1 MWETLRRSLPLLPL
15 SAMQPFGRLIVT
27 VLLAR
32 WMGAEN
38 FGAFATL
45 YVLIEV
51 LSQPATLG
59 LGQGVV
65 RYGAGYFKQA
75 EQALLRG
82 LHRFAWFAV
91 VTAGSGITLLLVLIS
106 APLVSGTATHEG
118 LRYLLIAVPLAALV
132 QVQASYLL
140 ATKRKQDFLLTRQ
153 VLAQWF
159 TIVAALVILLSVDTV
174 TVHEALWAVILGFSF
189 TLLYQWSRLRGE
201 LRGIAPAYRTR
212 EWLTAALPLMLSA
225 SGTALI
231 VRLDILFARI
241 IENEAAVALYL
252 PPAVIAGL
260 TMIPVNAIGTV
271 CRPRLA
277 AAVDQGTGVGFRTDV
292 VQMARALTLA
302 NTVVVLVVAL
312 LGPWLLLLYG
322 EHHAA
327 IAMPLLLIMLAGRLV
342 LPFRV
347 VSSALLKLVGNP
359 WLSTL
364 SFVIGSVATIA
375 AALVLHRYWG
385 LEGLAA
391 GFAVGFAVG
400 VAASLLLVRRSLGI
414 PLSVMCGMRGD
425 KVSMP

>member
-1 MWETLRRSLPLLPL
+1 MLELFKRSLPLLPL
-15 SAMQPFGRLIVT
+15 SAMQQFGRLVVT

-32 WMGAEN
+32 WMGVED
-38 FGAFATL
+38 FGAFAAL
-45 YVLIEV
+45 YVLMEV
-51 LSQPATLG
+51 LIQPATLG

-75 EQALLRG
+75 EQALLKG
-82 LHRFAWFAV
+82 LHRVSLLAV
-91 VTAGSGITLLLVLIS
+91 VTAGSVITLLLVLIS

-118 LRYLLIAVPLAALV
+118 LRYLVIAVPLGALV

-140 ATKRKQDFLLTRQ
+140 ATKRKQDYLLTRQ
-153 VLAQWF
+153 VLPQWF
-159 TIVAALVILLSVDTV
+159 TIVAALVILLTVDTV
-174 TVHEALWAVILGFSF
+174 TVHEALWAVTFGFLF
-189 TLLYQWSRLRGE
+189 TLLFQWSRLRGE
-201 LRGIAPAYRTR
+201 LRGIEPAYRTR
-212 EWLTAALPLMLSA
+212 EWLAAGLPLMLSA

-260 TMIPVNAIGTV
+260 TMIPVNAIGAV

-277 AAVDQGTGVGFRTDV
+277 AAVDRGTGAGFRTDV
-292 VQMARALTLA
+292 LQMARALILA
-302 NTVVVLVVAL
+302 NTLVVLVVAL

-322 EHHAA
+322 EQHADVG
-327 IAMPLLLIMLAGRLV
+327 MPILLIMLAGRLL
-342 LPFRV
+342 LPFRAV
-347 VSSALLKLVGNP
+347 ASALLKLVGNP

-364 SFVIGSVATIA
+364 SFVVGSVATIA
-375 AALVLHRYWG
+375 AALVLHGYWG

-400 VAASLLLVRRSLGI
+400 VAVRLFLVRRSLGI
-414 PLSVMCGMRGD
+414 PLSVVCGVYGD
-425 KVSMP
+425 EVSTP